1 MNGQFYSPAD
11 QLSAEKAR
19 LSYTGLVASFGE
31 PSTPDAGN
39 GCKKRRLFYEGEPD
53 TSKWAVPP
61 PPDIF
66 SAKDSIPLGLADSES
81 VVSEAAQ
88 VPATT
93 ATGDN
98 TVTATATHADNAPDA
113 LQCTD
118 QGVSQSANIKSRD
131 DVPSQPIQPRLSN
144 ETMHQIRLLCSAQND
159 FERRLFEH
167 RSGMQHEQEKVL
179 RMIHAR
185 EIVCPMPKKELDEIL
200 RQHKA
205 DLDRADRRAIEK
217 LDELRY
223 QQQLKLESLGV
234 PGFYPSSSIEVMQ
247 NQQRE
252 LWRLLGK

>member
-11 QLSAEKAR
+11 QLCAEEAR
-19 LSYTGLVASFGE
+19 LLHTGLVVNYSE
-31 PSTPDAGN
+31 PRTPDTEN
-39 GCKKRRLFYEGEPD
+39 GCKRRRLFYEGEPD

-66 SAKDSIPLGLADSES
+66 SSSTDATLLPPGPVSSEPFVHEAAVAAQPPPASSKHADSVSDVLATDHSVSQPADVES
-81 VVSEAAQ
+81 NDVSSQ
-88 VPATT
+88 
-93 ATGDN
+93 
-98 TVTATATHADNAPDA
+98 ATAM
-113 LQCTD
+113 
-118 QGVSQSANIKSRD
+118 S
-131 DVPSQPIQPRLSN
+131 RLSN
-144 ETMHQIRLLCSAQND
+144 ETMQQIRLLCSAQND

-167 RSGMQHEQEKVL
+167 RNGMQHEQEKAL

-185 EIVCPMPKKELDEIL
+185 EIVCPVPKKELDETL
-200 RQHKA
+200 RQHRA

-252 LWRLLGK
+252 LRRLLGK

>member
-1 MNGQFYSPAD
+1 MSGQFYSPAD
-11 QLSAEKAR
+11 QLCAEEAR
-19 LSYTGLVASFGE
+19 LSYTGVVVNRSE
-31 PSTPDAGN
+31 PSTPDASN
-39 GCKKRRLFYEGEPD
+39 GSKRQRLFYEGEPD
-53 TSKWAVPP
+53 TSKWAIPP

-66 SAKDSIPLGLADSES
+66 SNIARCTKDSAPLPISGPVDSDA
-81 VVSEAAQ
+81 VVSEAVQ
-88 VPATT
+88 MPAT
-93 ATGDN
+93 A
-98 TVTATATHADNAPDA
+98 ALADRAPEA
-113 LQCTD
+113 LPVD
-118 QGVSQSANIKSRD
+118 QGE
-131 DVPSQPIQPRLSN
+131 SQPADVEASGASSQATQSRLSN

-179 RMIHAR
+179 RLIHAR
-185 EIVCPMPKKELDEIL
+185 EIVCPVPKKELDETL

-205 DLDRADRRAIEK
+205 DLERADRRAIEK

-247 NQQRE
+247 SQQKE